1 VIYDILK
8 LEIGDQMTLSQK
20 ILPSFLTMIVT
31 SWTIMGCSTA
41 TYYQPASSN
50 EEPGYRDQKIED
62 NKYRISF
69 VGNAVTPR
77 ETVELYLLYRAA
89 ELTTQNNFDY
99 FVFSEH
105 QVDAKTEV
113 SGSSSAAGVYGY
125 GAYGRRGFPYY
136 GMGMSSNISTQ
147 THYETVAYIKM
158 QKGKAPDSLAYAFDA
173 KEVMKNI
180 GPRVLRPP
188 NVK

>member
-1 VIYDILK
+1 
-8 LEIGDQMTLSQK
+8 MTPVQK
-20 ILPSFLTMIVT
+20 ILLSILTTIVMPGAIT
-31 SWTIMGCSTA
+31 GCSTA

-50 EEPGYRDQKIED
+50 EEPGYRDQKIEE

-69 VGNAVTPR
+69 IGNSVTPR

-89 ELTTQNNFDY
+89 ELTIQNNFDY

-105 QVDAKTEV
+105 QVDAKTEI
-113 SGSSSAAGVYGY
+113 SGSSSMPGVYGY

-136 GMGMSSNISTQ
+136 GMGMSANFSTQ

-158 QKGKAPDSLAYAFDA
+158 LKGKAPETLAYAFDA
-173 KEVMKNI
+173 KEVIKNI

-188 NVK
+188 NIK